1 MCGIVGVLSKSAV
14 DQALVARMRDTLSHR
29 GPDHGGLFR
38 SEDGAACFG
47 HRRLSIIDL
56 DPRSHQPLVSHDGA
70 LVVTFNGEIY
80 NYRALRKQLEKEG
93 ARFATE
99 SDTEVLLEGYRIW
112 GTELVR
118 HLSGMFAFA
127 LWDRAKR
134 TLFCARDRAGEK
146 PFYYAFAGGSF
157 LFGSELKA
165 LLEFPGI
172 EKRLDPRALVD
183 FLSFGCVVDPKSI
196 FSGIRKLA
204 PAHAMSVRIGE
215 HGAELDQAPS
225 AYWQLG
231 FGSSAR
237 RTVSS
242 EELREVLLR
251 AADEMA
257 VADVPLGTFL
267 SGGVD
272 SSSVTAA
279 LSLSGHDVRAFTIGF
294 DDAAYDERP
303 WARQV
308 TARYRLQHVE
318 RTVNQDDALTVLDRL
333 AFHYD
338 EPFGDYSSIPTYY
351 LCREARQGITVAL
364 SGDGADELFAG
375 YRKYQRLARRAELA
389 RLLPPRAAGVFSAIA
404 QRTLREGHHLRR
416 TLKQYGL
423 TAPRMLTDML
433 CIVLPPEL
441 LRTVAR
447 GALASELR
455 SYDALT
461 CVSGLLEAAPPED
474 VGLLDAMRHLDFH
487 LTLPGDML
495 TKVDRASMAVALEVR
510 PLFLHRDVMELAARI
525 PPAGLAD
532 RHSAKLSLKAAV
544 RPWLSDG
551 LIDRKKQGF
560 ALPLPGWLSAT
571 SPIGARLRSLEEDGP
586 VAELLDLKKLRE
598 LAETPGPAAASFTAI
613 VYAAFVLDRWFSHWM
628 PN

>member
-1 MCGIVGVLSKSAV
+1 MCGIAGVLSKSAV
-14 DQALVARMRDTLSHR
+14 DPALVARMRDTLSHR
-29 GPDHGGLFR
+29 GPDHAGLW
-38 SEDGAACFG
+38 SSADGAACFG

-56 DPRSHQPLVSHDGA
+56 DPRSHQPLSSHDGA
-70 LVVTFNGEIY
+70 FVVTFNGEIY
-80 NYRALRKQLEKEG
+80 NYRALRRLLESEG

-99 SDTEVLLEGYRIW
+99 SDTEILLEGYRVW
-112 GTELVR
+112 GADVVR

-127 LWDRAKR
+127 VWDAAKK
-134 TLFCARDRAGEK
+134 TLLCARDRAGEK
-146 PFYYAFAGGSF
+146 PFYYALAGGSF
-157 LFGSELKA
+157 IFGSELKA
-165 LLEFPGI
+165 LLQWPGI
-172 EKRLDPRALVD
+172 ERRVDQRALVD
-183 FLSFGCVVDPKSI
+183 FLSFGCIVDPKSI
-196 FSGIRKLA
+196 FSSVRKLA
-204 PAHAMSVRIGE
+204 PAHAMSVRLTE
-215 HGAELDQAPS
+215 QGAELVRPPAP
-225 AYWQLG
+225 YWQLT

-237 RTVSS
+237 RPVEA
-242 EELREVLLR
+242 EELRETLLR

-308 TARYRLQHVE
+308 TARYGLDHVE
-318 RTVNQDDALTVLDRL
+318 RTVSQDDALTVLDRL

-351 LCREARQGITVAL
+351 LCREARKGITVAL

-389 RLLPPRAAGVFSAIA
+389 RVLPPRAAGVFAA
-404 QRTLREGHHLRR
+404 VARRTLREGHHLRR

-423 TAPRMLTDML
+423 SAPKMLTDML

-441 LRTVAR
+441 LRAVAR
-447 GALASELR
+447 GPLAAELR
-455 SYDALT
+455 SYDAFEL
-461 CVSGLLEAAPPED
+461 VEGLLKQAPPHE
-474 VGLLDAMRHLDFH
+474 VGLLDAMRHLDFQ

-525 PPAGLAD
+525 PPEGLAN
-532 RHSAKLSLKAAV
+532 RHAAKLALKGAV
-544 RPWLSDG
+544 RPWLPDD

-560 ALPLPGWLSAT
+560 ALPLPSWLSAS
-571 SPIGARLRSLEEDGP
+571 SPIGGRLKKLESDGP
-586 VAELLDLKKLRE
+586 VAELIDLQKLRA
-598 LAETPGPAAASFTAI
+598 LAERRGPAAASFTAV
-613 VYAAFVLDRWFSHWM
+613 VYAAFVLDRWFSHFE
-628 PN
+628 PS